1 MNEVKIS
8 SPWVLL
14 DINGIVYAVSCES
27 VLSLSQLQTINPV
40 PTLPAQVRGVIEF
53 RDRLIQLVDSRT
65 LLGFKKMDDEI
76 KDFNDLMEQ
85 RYKDHENWVK
95 TLEDSVL
102 HDTEFT
108 LTTDPH
114 QCAFGKWYDSY
125 KPKSANIMFLS
136 TFAKFDEPH
145 KAIHKIG
152 ITAKQLIEKGKKQEA
167 IDLVNSVK
175 NTELKQMIQLFKELK
190 EAYGYSRKEI
200 VVVIGTDEKNCIGLS
215 VDQIVAIEHLF
226 EIDENLIKDQI
237 TETEYLEG
245 LGKRKDGSVV
255 FLLNDDYIQQ
265 KFK

>member
-1 MNEVKIS
+1 MKKIKVS

-14 DINGIVYAVSCES
+14 DINGIVYAISCES

-40 PTLPAQVRGVIEF
+40 PTLPVQVRGVIEF

-65 LLGFKKMDDEI
+65 LLGFKKMDEEI
-76 KDFNDLMEQ
+76 KDFNELMEQ

-95 TLEDSVL
+95 TLEESVL
-102 HDTEFT
+102 RDGEFT

-114 QCAFGKWYDSY
+114 KCAFGKWYDTY

-152 ITAKQLIEKGKKQEA
+152 IIARELMSKGKKQEA
-167 IDLVNSVK
+167 IDIINSVK
-175 NTELKQMIQLFKELK
+175 DTDLKQMMRLFEELK
-190 EAYGYSRKEI
+190 EAYSYSRKEI
-200 VVVIGTDEKNCIGLS
+200 VVVIGIDEKNCVGLS

-226 EIDENLIKDQI
+226 EIDENLIKEQI

-255 FLLNDDYIQQ
+255 FLLNDDYILK